1 VPGLGTAPLAQVE
14 ELEELCGRHRTPV
27 EASEEVQDLHDGQLG
42 IQLGRLERHAD
53 ALLERVRVAGNVDAQ
68 DLQAPR
74 VGLAQPFEHL
84 DRRRL
89 AGAVGAKQPEDLT
102 AGDTER
108 DAVDRPDV
116 AVALA
121 NITDADDRVA
131 LSDDGVAGRRS
142 RGHWGLSRRLEPTY
156 RRLRR

>member
-1 VPGLGTAPLAQVE
+1 VAGLGSAPLAQVE

-27 EASEEVQDLHDGQLG
+27 EASKEVQDLHDGQLG
-42 IQLGRLERHAD
+42 IEFGRLERHPD
-53 ALLERVRVAGNVDAQ
+53 ALLECVRVSGNVDAQ

-74 VGLAQPFEHL
+74 IGLAQPFEHL

-142 RGHWGLSRRLEPTY
+142 RGHWDVSRRFDATY